1 MKVMTRVLRSSHSLE
16 GKTIVLGITGSI
28 AAVRC
33 VELARELMRRGANV
47 YTVMTESAQK
57 ILHPEAMKY
66 ATGNCVITGITG
78 SVEHVEFCGIGGKA
92 SLLLIAPCTANTIGK
107 IAHGIDDTTVTTFAT
122 TAFGSSMP
130 IMIVPAMHASMYD
143 HPIVIENIG
152 KLADLGVEFINPI
165 LEEGAAKIAFTDEI
179 VLRTEKALCK
189 KTLAGKCILIT
200 GGATAEA
207 IDPIRIITNR
217 ASGKT
222 GIELALEAFR
232 RGARVTLVHR
242 GCMGIQGICEF
253 NVESAADMTETVLEE
268 LGKGYDLLI
277 SASAI
282 SDFIVKPS
290 SDKIKSGKEF
300 TLTLKPA
307 QKLIKE
313 ARRIY
318 PDLKII
324 GFKAETGVTEDELI
338 ERARESMDDSSL
350 SMVVAN
356 DVSSG
361 GMGTE
366 ENEVYLIDGGIRRV
380 SGAKRDIAKEIMD
393 KVEALI

>member
-1 MKVMTRVLRSSHSLE
+1 MIRSSSSLK

-33 VELARELMRRGANV
+33 VELARELMRHGAIV
-47 YTVMTESAQK
+47 HTVMTKDAQK

-66 ATGNCVITGITG
+66 ATGNRVITEITG
-78 SVEHVEFCGIGGKA
+78 DVEHVGFCGIGGKA
-92 SLLLIAPCTANTIGK
+92 SILLIAPCTANTIGK

-122 TAFGSSMP
+122 TAFGSGIP
-130 IMIVPAMHASMYD
+130 IMIVPAMHESMYN

-152 KLADLGVEFINPI
+152 KLDGLGVEFINPV
-165 LEEGAAKIAFTDEI
+165 LDEGAAKIASTYEI
-179 VLRTEKALCK
+179 VLRVEKALSK
-189 KTLAGKCILIT
+189 KTLAGKRILVT

-222 GIELALEAFR
+222 GVELALEAFR
-232 RGARVTLVHR
+232 RGAEVTLVHK

-253 NVESAADMTETVLEE
+253 NVESASDMTGTVLEE
-268 LGKGYDLLI
+268 LGKGCDILI
-277 SASAI
+277 SAAAI
-282 SDFIVKPS
+282 SDFTVKS
-290 SDKIKSGKEF
+290 FKDKIKSGKEVSIA
-300 TLTLKPA
+300 LKPA
-307 QKLIKE
+307 PKLIKE
-313 ARRIY
+313 ARRKY

-338 ERARESMDDSSL
+338 KRAQASMEESKL

-366 ENEVYLIDGGIRRV
+366 DNEVYLIDTGVMRV
-380 SGAKRDIAKEIMD
+380 SGTKREIAAKIMD